1 MINFHSLKDSLI
13 DELHNRPFP
22 VIQLPAQV
30 SNIVVLEPA
39 DRDSEIAGLKQLAEI
54 HNMTPPDDGGSCYY
68 QSSEDF
74 DLRWE
79 RHNEFST
86 YTLICNKKL
95 SGIAFE
101 SGFSHISDDWLST
114 LSGQVISANHID
126 LRSAGEAPESPD
138 ELEEYFD
145 GRKLIGSKIY
155 DGNAKLWT
163 SMRSHS
169 DGFSRTLLVDQGVDP
184 SQAGR
189 AVRNLLE
196 ISTYRSM
203 TLLALPTARELL
215 PEISTLE
222 QSLSATS
229 EKLKLIE
236 TMEDEQNLMTE
247 LIAEATQV
255 ERLIADNSF
264 RFSATEA
271 YFNLTET
278 RLNMLREE
286 KIPTIRTLKQFHVRR
301 FIPAYNT
308 CMSVVKRKQNL
319 SQRIGRTSELL
330 HSRLKLSLED
340 QNQRLLASMDKRS
353 KIQLRLQQTVEGLS
367 GVAITYY
374 SMGLLR
380 LMVEPH
386 PVERYLYLSD
396 SAVVAIATPII
407 FFSALMVVRRIRK
420 KFGSHG

>member
-54 HNMTPPDDGGSCYY
+54 HNMTPPDDGVSCYY
-68 QSSEDF
+68 QSSENF

-95 SGIAFE
+95 SGTAFE

-126 LRSAGEAPESPD
+126 LRSAGEAPDSPE
-138 ELEEYFD
+138 ELDEYFD

-203 TLLALPTARELL
+203 TLLALPTARKLL

-229 EKLKLIE
+229 EKLKQIE

-330 HSRLKLSLED
+330 HSRLQLSLED

-367 GVAITYY
+367 VVAITYY

-380 LMVEPH
+380 LMVEPL
-386 PVERYLYLSD
+386 PVERYLHLSD

-407 FFSALMVVRRIRK
+407 FLSTLMVVRRIRK
-420 KFGSHG
+420 KLGSHD

>member
-54 HNMTPPDDGGSCYY
+54 HNMTPPDDGVSCYY

-95 SGIAFE
+95 SGTAFE

-126 LRSAGEAPESPD
+126 LRSAGEAPDSPE

-330 HSRLKLSLED
+330 HSRLQLSLED

-367 GVAITYY
+367 VVAITYY

-380 LMVEPH
+380 LMVEPL

-420 KFGSHG
+420 KLGNHD

>member
-54 HNMTPPDDGGSCYY
+54 HNMTPPDDGVSCYY

-95 SGIAFE
+95 SGTAFE

-126 LRSAGEAPESPD
+126 LRSAGEAPDSPED
-138 ELEEYFD
+138 LDEYFD

-330 HSRLKLSLED
+330 HSRLQLSLED

-367 GVAITYY
+367 VVAITYY

-380 LMVEPH
+380 LMVEPL

-420 KFGSHG
+420 KLGSHD

>member
-54 HNMTPPDDGGSCYY
+54 HNMTPPDDGVSCYY

-95 SGIAFE
+95 SGTAFE

-126 LRSAGEAPESPD
+126 LRSAGEAPDSPED
-138 ELEEYFD
+138 LDEYFD

-330 HSRLKLSLED
+330 HSRLQLSLED

-367 GVAITYY
+367 VVAITYY

-380 LMVEPH
+380 LMVEPL

-420 KFGSHG
+420 KLGNHD